1 MDILNR
7 QPFIDDIKTIVKLYS
22 EKKRN
27 VTFAING
34 KWGSG
39 KTFILKMLEE
49 QLKND
54 YIVFHY
60 NAWEYDYYDEPLIAL
75 ITSTI
80 NSLGDYIEVDKT
92 TKQIGK
98 GIFENAKSV
107 LVKILGEICKNKLG
121 VDIPKVI
128 KDVHDDVK
136 KQKVSDKSYDS
147 YLDITKKIKEV
158 KDALRELSK
167 IKTVVFVVDEM
178 DRCLPEYA
186 IRVLERL
193 HHVFS
198 EIENLQVILAVDKEQ
213 LDTTVKT
220 IFGNTTET
228 NGYLK
233 KFITFAVELDVGETD
248 EDFVNNAFTEY
259 AALFKPWWNMTKQE
273 DANSFIKLLLAPYDM
288 RTRLGILEKAMCLH
302 SMLYKND
309 PPAELTYMCI
319 ELLMIVC
326 QKEDLLN
333 NDKISKINNPLN
345 TFLSSDH
352 RFAFFDEKIREKN
365 NVSTIYKRYDKSTD
379 YHNRTNY
386 QINLIDVWST
396 MWVIVCWMYGD
407 SIATHIMLN
416 QGYGKTDYR
425 YMYAL
430 RDYAKDYF
438 QFCNIVL

>member
-80 NSLGDYIEVDKT
+80 NSLGDYIEIEKT

-158 KDALRELSK
+158 KDSLRELSK

-259 AALFKPWWNMTKQE
+259 AALFKPWWNKTKQE

-333 NDKISKINNPLN
+333 NDKISKVNNPLN
-345 TFLSSDH
+345 TFLSSESKLSKTSTPLL
-352 RFAFFDEKIREKN
+352 AWDEAL
-365 NVSTIYKRYDKSTD
+365 VS
-379 YHNRTNY
+379 
-386 QINLIDVWST
+386 
-396 MWVIVCWMYGD
+396 
-407 SIATHIMLN
+407 A
-416 QGYGKTDYR
+416 
-425 YMYAL
+425 
-430 RDYAKDYF
+430 
-438 QFCNIVL
+438 NIPIFSCSP